1 MAANN
6 VSKYDRRRCTAS
18 ENSDTDDDISDL
30 KRRRIASETNDRR
43 SVRLLLM
50 CPVSIVHVL
59 LGSEISYT
67 GLDRAAIARSGSF
80 DLNRRQRTQ
89 FYRYV

>member
-6 VSKYDRRRCTAS
+6 DDRRCCTAS

-30 KRRRIASETNDRR
+30 KQRRIASETNDQR

-50 CPVSIVHVL
+50 CTPS
-59 LGSEISYT
+59 T
-67 GLDRAAIARSGSF
+67 
-80 DLNRRQRTQ
+80 
-89 FYRYV
+89 FYWAVK

>member
-43 SVRLLLM
+43 SVRLATKRECERRRRRHSGTAIILL
-50 CPVSIVHVL
+50 
-59 LGSEISYT
+59 
-67 GLDRAAIARSGSF
+67 
-80 DLNRRQRTQ
+80 
-89 FYRYV
+89 YVTFT

>member
-18 ENSDTDDDISDL
+18 ENSDTDDDISNL

-50 CPVSIVHVL
+50 MSTVHVL

-67 GLDRAAIARSGSF
+67 GLDQAAIA
-80 DLNRRQRTQ
+80 LCAIAARTI
-89 FYRYV
+89 

>member
-30 KRRRIASETNDRR
+30 K
-43 SVRLLLM
+43 
-50 CPVSIVHVL
+50 
-59 LGSEISYT
+59 
-67 GLDRAAIARSGSF
+67 
-80 DLNRRQRTQ
+80 
-89 FYRYV
+89 